1 MHKLTFPIDAS
12 EKFNKDIL
20 EEPGTEEPQL
30 ADVMLNLRSFVTC
43 HCVDRLILSWG
54 VFPLFGV
61 SSFPKFLL

>member
-1 MHKLTFPIDAS
+1 MHKLTFPIDVS

-20 EEPGTEEPQL
+20 EEPGTEPQL
-30 ADVMLNLRSFVTC
+30 ADVMLNLWSFITC

-61 SSFPKFLL
+61 SSFPKYLL